1 MKKRNSGRTV
11 PVLLIAILAVVVV
24 IASIVVY
31 LGSPVEQT
39 RRDVFFPVDKGA
51 SLQSIT
57 RSLSD
62 ASLVRSG
69 DFAYLYARLARMNL
83 KAGTYRLSPAQSTWS
98 ILRTLVEGKQEYHK
112 VTIPEGLTLSKT
124 ARHLAAA
131 GVISADAFITAARK
145 TDVLANF
152 GFPGK
157 NAEGFLFPDTYF
169 FPYSIDA
176 DSVVKM
182 MVETF
187 FRKLADVPNVPEKKT
202 DFYAKVILASIVER
216 EYRVDTEAPII
227 ASVFANRLKI
237 GMGLQ
242 SCATVEYI
250 ITELQGKPHPY
261 RLYDSDIEVDNEY
274 NTYKWAGL
282 PPGPISNPGM
292 VALNAAFNPAD
303 TSWLYFRLTDPEAG
317 THSFTH
323 SLEEHIKAGKQNIV
337 LKKAVGN

>member
-1 MKKRNSGRTV
+1 M
-11 PVLLIAILAVVVV
+11 PVLLVAILAVFIA

-31 LGSPVEQT
+31 QGSPVGGS
-39 RRDVFFPVDKGA
+39 RRDVFFPVQKGA

-57 RSLSD
+57 RSLAES
-62 ASLVRSG
+62 SLVRSG
-69 DFAYLYARLARMNL
+69 EFAYLYARLARMTL
-83 KAGTYRLSPAQSTWS
+83 KAGTYRLSPAQSTWE

-124 ARHLAAA
+124 ARHLADA
-131 GVISADAFITAARK
+131 GVVSAGDFIEAARK
-145 TDVLANF
+145 TDVLDSF

-169 FPYSIDA
+169 FPYGIDA
-176 DSVVKM
+176 DSVVRM

-187 FRKLADVPNVPEKKT
+187 FRRLGNVPNVPEKK
-202 DFYAKVILASIVER
+202 DDLYARVILASIVER
-216 EYRVDTEAPII
+216 EYRVDAEAPVI

-250 ITELQGKPHPY
+250 ITEIQGKPHPY
-261 RLYDSDIEVDNEY
+261 RLYDADIEIDNDY

-292 VALNAAFNPAD
+292 VALNASFNPAE
-303 TSWLYFRLTDPEAG
+303 TSWLYFRLTDPDAG

-323 SLEEHIKAGKQNIV
+323 SLDEHIKAGNQNII
-337 LKKAVGN
+337 LKSAVGN